1 MQVTFFTCLYK
12 CDKFIESY
20 INMFDKLLN
29 FDGHKLLITNIIDSN
44 SDETNF
50 KINNFKS
57 KYHNIKI
64 IYIYKKK
71 DPGLYECWNNMIKV
85 IDTEL
90 ICNINPDDILDP
102 TFLNLIN
109 IFNDKID
116 LVCCPL
122 KIMNNQNK
130 IIDIW
135 HNKKQY
141 FYTIKKCDTYED
153 KLNNYLHFIKNSDCK
168 FGIKIINTNYFD
180 IFDMFCFSSKFKS
193 KIGKNDGYRTLN
205 LPGCAPIWRKSLF
218 DKYGGFN
225 ECEYYDSADYELW
238 CRFLS
243 KGVKMFC
250 FNKPL
255 VTFRYRNDSVS
266 NNKKDN
272 NVVYKI
278 FDKYHPLKN
287 IIYN

>member
-20 INMFDKLLN
+20 VNMFDKLLN
-29 FDGHKLLITNIIDSN
+29 FDKHKLLITNIIDSN
-44 SDETNF
+44 SDRTNF

-64 IYIYKKK
+64 INIYKKN
-71 DPGLYECWNNMIKV
+71 DPGLYDCWNNMIKI

-90 ICNINPDDILDP
+90 ICNINPDDILHP
-102 TFLNLIN
+102 KFLNLVN

-122 KIMNNQNK
+122 KIMNNQNE
-130 IIDIW
+130 IINIW

-141 FYTIKKCDTYED
+141 FYTIKTCDTYQD
-153 KLNNYLHFIKNSDCK
+153 KLNNYQYFIEKKSNCK
-168 FGIKIINTNYFD
+168 FRMKLIDTNYFD
-180 IFDMFCFSSKFKS
+180 IFDMFWFSSKFRS
-193 KIGKNDGYRTLN
+193 DIGKNTGYRPLN

-225 ECEYYDSADYELW
+225 ESEYYDSADYELW
-238 CRFLS
+238 CRYLS
-243 KGVKMFC
+243 KGIKMFC

-255 VTFRYRNDSVS
+255 VTFRYRNESVS
-266 NNKKDN
+266 NNKKN
-272 NVVYKI
+272 YNIVSKI
-278 FDKYHPLKN
+278 FDNYHPLKN
-287 IIYN
+287 HNI